1 MPDFDIP
8 ALRALAA
15 SDLTTGPLGS
25 IAEGVSEDG
34 DLLEWLALRGAD
46 GGYWW
51 DTEGEDEDMATTAR
65 IALEGAELVKV
76 PVEIATLTA
85 LLDAAEQ
92 REALRLALADAEQQF
107 RRIRAEVRPGTL
119 ERGSAGPNDRTD
131 AQVIAY
137 HAAERAREA
146 LEQA

>member
-1 MPDFDIP
+1 MTDLDIP
-8 ALRALAA
+8 ALRALGA

-25 IAEGVSEDG
+25 IAAGVSEDG

-65 IALEGAELVKV
+65 IALEGAKLVKV

-92 REALRLALADAEQQF
+92 RDRLASQLAESGLTGAILRTALHVTLPHLPAAMGAEFQ
-107 RRIRAEVRPGTL
+107 RLLSAPGN
-119 ERGSAGPNDRTD
+119 GGPGN
-131 AQVIAY
+131 A
-137 HAAERAREA
+137 
-146 LEQA
+146 